1 MKQRILTAIV
11 SIAVLLPVLIFAD
24 YPVLPIAVGICTVIA
39 IYEMLVCIGLK
50 KAYVI
55 AVPFYAIAVVLPI
68 LIRLNVMSPT
78 ELMLCTAVFSMI
90 YLFGVMIFS
99 KGKYTITQCGT
110 CLFTLIYIIIGFNG
124 IIALHD
130 HESGGEYVYLLIF
143 IGAWITD
150 IFAYFCGMLLGRG
163 GKHKLI
169 PEISPKKT
177 VEGAIGGV
185 VFCIIAT
192 IGFGLLVKVLEPSFA
207 PNFLALAVGG
217 LLISV
222 VAQIGDLAMSAVK
235 RTYGIKD
242 YGKIFPGHGGMLDR
256 FDSVIAV
263 SVVLYALSTFLNF
276 FEVAS

>member
-11 SIAVLLPVLIFAD
+11 SIAILLPVLIFAD
-24 YPVLPIAVGICTVIA
+24 YIVLAIAIGICTVIA
-39 IYEMLVCIGLK
+39 LYEIFKCIGIV

-55 AVPFYAIAVVLPI
+55 TVPFYLLGLGLPI
-68 LIRLNVMSPT
+68 LIEFNVADHIL
-78 ELMLCTAVFSMI
+78 LMFSTSAFCLL
-90 YLFGVMIFS
+90 YLFVILVFS
-99 KGKYTITQCGT
+99 KGKYPLSQIGISF
-110 CLFTLIYIIIGFNG
+110 FTALYIIFGFCG
-124 IIALHD
+124 ILAVHD
-130 HESGGEYVYLLIF
+130 HAEGGEYVYLIVF

-150 IFAYFCGMLLGRG
+150 IFAYFCGMLFGRG

-185 VFCIIAT
+185 VFCILAT
-192 IGFGLLVKVLEPSFA
+192 VAFGFVVEAIEKDFRA
-207 PNFLALAVGG
+207 NFWALAIGG
-217 LLISV
+217 LLISI

-242 YGKIFPGHGGMLDR
+242 FGTLFPGHGGMLDR

-263 SVVLYALSTFLNF
+263 SVSLYALSTFVNF
-276 FEVAS
+276 FEVV

>member
-11 SIAVLLPVLIFAD
+11 SIAILLPVLIFAD
-24 YPVLPIAVGICTVIA
+24 YPILPIAIGVCTVIA
-39 IYEMLVCIGLK
+39 IYEMLSCIGLK

-55 AVPFYAIAVVLPI
+55 AVPFYLIAVALPI
-68 LIRLNVMSPT
+68 LIRLNVIAPT
-78 ELMLCTAVFSMI
+78 ELMLCAAVFAMI

-99 KGKYTITQCGT
+99 KGKYTLAQCGA
-110 CLFTLIYIIIGFNG
+110 CLLTLVYIIIGFNG
-124 IIALHD
+124 ILAVHD
-130 HESGGEYVYLLIF
+130 RANGGEYVYLLIF

-192 IGFGLLVKVLEPSFA
+192 VGFGFLVKLLEPSFV
-207 PNFLALAVGG
+207 PNFWALTVGG

-235 RTYGIKD
+235 RTYGVKD
-242 YGKIFPGHGGMLDR
+242 YGKLFPGHGGMLDR

-263 SVVLYALSTFLNF
+263 SVVLYTLSTFINF
-276 FEVAS
+276 FEVI